1 MIAQTIQLA
10 LAPVFVLVAI
20 GNILNILA
28 QRLSRVVD
36 RSRLLQARHGET
48 EGPEHDLVVI
58 EIRLISR
65 RIALI
70 SRAILILVISGL
82 TIGVTVVVLFTEE
95 FLHLN
100 LQQLAAAGFIIAIG
114 LLMTALWHFMLET
127 RAATAALRIPEE
139 YLETHREL

>member
-1 MIAQTIQLA
+1 MIAHTIQLS

-36 RSRLLQARHGET
+36 RSRLLQDKHSAT
-48 EGPEHDLVVI
+48 EGREHDLVVI

-70 SRAILILVISGL
+70 SRAILLLVVSGL
-82 TIGVTVVVLFTEE
+82 TIGMTVVVLFLEQ
-95 FLHLN
+95 FLSLN
-100 LQQLAAAGFIIAIG
+100 LQQVAAAGFIIAIG
-114 LLMTALWHFMLET
+114 LLMTALWHFLLET

>member
-82 TIGVTVVVLFTEE
+82 TIGLTVVVLFTEE